1 MKQSPTSD
9 WSDEKIVECI
19 HYWSAQSSKCGFD
32 SDKYNKINF
41 EYLVPCADML
51 KIRGPASLAKL
62 LPLLD
67 DENSEVRLAT
77 ASIAYEV
84 DKTACRKVLGALM
97 KTPDG
102 VGLMAWAALCQ
113 LDPSAAPT
121 PTELWGEQP

>member
-84 DKTACRKVLGALM
+84 DKTACRKVLLGCRIQSRTAGPVNTGVPFELLAAE
-97 KTPDG
+97 PD
-102 VGLMAWAALCQ
+102 
-113 LDPSAAPT
+113 P
-121 PTELWGEQP
+121 